1 MDKLAYTGVINHDEN
16 VEYPLNFSSDGIYEV
31 VCKLNGGC
39 EIKIKSSNY
48 IDAHEIHKDYYKF
61 HINVISRRKYILSIQ
76 GIFRHQCRYNIKLK
90 KACIDKMYIS
100 KYQWYIKNYITGID
114 INILPVIVL
123 CNKVDTRL
131 GIIDSFIDV
140 NNDFFFSRKHYFT
153 ESVTHYFDCSTA
165 YFTDTFNIC
174 NRIYSL

>member
-31 VCKLNGGC
+31 VCKFNGGC

-48 IDAHEIHKDYYKF
+48 IDA
-61 HINVISRRKYILSIQ
+61 
-76 GIFRHQCRYNIKLK
+76 
-90 KACIDKMYIS
+90 
-100 KYQWYIKNYITGID
+100 ID
-114 INILPVIVL
+114 INILPVTDL

-140 NNDFFFSRKHYFT
+140 SNEEKNTNESDILNFNNHGEYIKA
-153 ESVTHYFDCSTA
+153 V
-165 YFTDTFNIC
+165 
-174 NRIYSL
+174 